1 MRTRTRTRTRNATRT
16 RTGTRTRTRH
26 RTTTLPT
33 IALLATV
40 AVVGLSGCAASSG
53 ATGPTASP
61 NDGAHFPVTIENCG
75 TPVTITAAPRRI
87 VLVNNDELP
96 NLEALHAVDR
106 IVGVT
111 APLTPDLYEERT
123 YRDLAHLHA
132 LSTKQT
138 STGGSVVSQESLLGA
153 EPDLVIAP
161 ANAVDR
167 DALQAA
173 GIPLYT
179 PSAYCTDPGP
189 ELSRTATFGR
199 VWSELRTLGTVLG
212 QQGPA
217 EDAVEAGRTTLSEQS
232 ATDRG
237 TAAALYV
244 SSGGGVLSPYGGPSM
259 VTPVFRA
266 VGLQNVYA
274 DSQQRVFD
282 ANVEDVISR
291 DPETIVLLYSSGT
304 AQDTIDSFRTAP
316 GVSGLSAVRHDRVV
330 ALRFPF
336 TDPPS
341 TLSVAGPAELAR
353 QLDALG

>member
-1 MRTRTRTRTRNATRT
+1 LRTRTRTRTRTRSSTRT
-16 RTGTRTRTRH
+16 RPRSTRVLTA
-26 RTTTLPT
+26 
-33 IALLATV
+33 IGLLATA
-40 AVVGLSGCAASSG
+40 AVVGLSGCAASSS
-53 ATGPTASP
+53 ATEPTTSP
-61 NDGAHFPVTIENCG
+61 NGAAHFPVTIENCG

-106 IVGVT
+106 IVGIT
-111 APLTPDLYEERT
+111 APLAPDLYAKQT
-123 YRDLAHLHA
+123 YRDLARLHV

-153 EPDLVIAP
+153 KPDLVIAP

-189 ELSRTATFGR
+189 ELSSTATFGR

-212 QQGPA
+212 EQALA
-217 EDAVEAGRTTLSEQS
+217 EDAVQAGRATLAKQS
-232 ATDRG
+232 ASTDRG

-259 VTPVFRA
+259 VTPVFHA
-266 VGLQNVYA
+266 VGLHNVYA
-274 DSQQRVFD
+274 DAKQRVFD
-282 ANVEDVISR
+282 ANVEDIISR
-291 DPETIVLLYSSGT
+291 DPSTIVLLYSSGT

-316 GVSGLSAVRHDRVV
+316 GVSGLSAVRHHRVV

>member
-1 MRTRTRTRTRNATRT
+1 MRTRTRS
-16 RTGTRTRTRH
+16 
-26 RTTTLPT
+26 TTVAAA
-33 IALLATV
+33 IGLLATV
-40 AVVGLSGCAASSG
+40 AVLSLSACTTSSG
-53 ATGPTASP
+53 ATEP
-61 NDGAHFPVTIENCG
+61 NPRTSSSGGTHFPVTIQNCG
-75 TPVTITAAPRRI
+75 SQVTITATPRRI

-111 APLTPDLYEERT
+111 APLAPDLYTKQT
-123 YRDLAHLHA
+123 YRELADLHA

-153 EPDLVIAP
+153 KPDLVIAP

-179 PSAYCTDPGP
+179 PSVYCANPGP
-189 ELSRTATFGR
+189 DLSRTATFGR

-212 QQGPA
+212 EPA
-217 EDAVEAGRTTLSEQS
+217 LASDAIDSGRATLATQS
-232 ATDRG
+232 PKDRG

-244 SSGGGVLSPYGGPSM
+244 SSGGSVLSPYGGPSM

-266 VGLQNVYA
+266 VGLRNVYA
-274 DSQQRVFD
+274 DSHERVFD
-282 ANVEDVISR
+282 AGVEDIISR
-291 DPETIVLLYSSGT
+291 DPQTIVLLYSSGT
-304 AQDTIDSFRTAP
+304 AQDTIDSFLTAP
-316 GVSGLSAVRHDRVV
+316 GTSGLSAVRHHRIV

-341 TLSVAGPAELAR
+341 TLSVSGPAELTR
-353 QLDALG
+353 QLDALR